1 MQNLQSP
8 TLLVLVAQSF
18 AVDKHRLRKTAGKK
32 RDAGKGSWGGVGQTS
47 IKINYN
53 PNLNTLNKK
62 LGKSEQ
68 DFRQKDFKVPVI

>member
-1 MQNLQSP
+1 MG
-8 TLLVLVAQSF
+8 QSF
-18 AVDKHRLRKTAGKK
+18 AVDKHRLRKAAGKK
-32 RDAGKGSWGGVGQTS
+32 RDAGKRPWGRVGQIF

-53 PNLNTLNKK
+53 PNLKTLKKK